1 MRLGSRFLVIAT
13 GFFVLS
19 VTLAAD
25 QAPPA
30 APAQGAQ
37 AGGGRG
43 APQPL
48 QNIKVLPKEWTRQQ
62 VQALMQTFVE
72 SLGVA
77 APAGAGCAH
86 CHAVNPNAAPPQ
98 PGGRGPALD
107 YALDTN
113 PKKDV
118 ARKMIQ
124 MVMADNSQ
132 FLKDVGDAAVMEK
145 ASCWSCHRGELT
157 PAAAPAAGWGRGG
170 FSLLPAGPPANPN
183 AGRGGGGGAAPAPA
197 GGRGG
202 N

>member
-1 MRLGSRFLVIAT
+1 MRLGSGLLVIVT
-13 GFFVLS
+13 GIFLLS
-19 VTLAAD
+19 AAALAE
-25 QAPPA
+25 QAP
-30 APAQGAQ
+30 PAQGAQ

-62 VQALMQTFVE
+62 VQALMLTFVE

-86 CHAVNPNAAPPQ
+86 CHATNPDAAPAQ

-113 PKKDV
+113 PRKDV

-124 MVMADNSQ
+124 MAMAANSG
-132 FLKDVGDAAVMEK
+132 FLKDVGDGAAVEK
-145 ASCWSCHRGELT
+145 ASCWTCHRGTTKPEMT
-157 PAAAPAAGWGRGG
+157 PPNGWARGG
-170 FSLLPAGPPANPN
+170 FSLLPSGPPANPN
-183 AGRGGGGGAAPAPA
+183 AGRGGPGGGAPG

>member
-1 MRLGSRFLVIAT
+1 
-13 GFFVLS
+13 
-19 VTLAAD
+19 
-25 QAPPA
+25 
-30 APAQGAQ
+30 
-37 AGGGRG
+37 
-43 APQPL
+43 L

-86 CHAVNPNAAPPQ
+86 CHAANPNAAPPQ

-132 FLKDVGDAAVMEK
+132 FLKDVGDTAVVEK
-145 ASCWSCHRGELT
+145 ASCWSCHRGEIN

-170 FSLLPAGPPANPN
+170 FSLLPSGPPANPN
-183 AGRGGGGGAAPAPA
+183 AGRGGGGAAPGGGGAVPA

-202 N
+202 GN